1 MPFNDETYFFNQ
13 ALKKYIKI
21 DIDLSSKIFISVHP
35 YYLFIFTFTF
45 MHLADAFIQSDLQ
58 YIQAIHFLVS
68 TCVFMMDLRSL
79 LFTSENSI
87 NINCE
92 LKCEIINII

>member
-21 DIDLSSKIFISVHP
+21 DIDLSSKMFISVHP
-35 YYLFIFTFTF
+35 YYL
-45 MHLADAFIQSDLQ
+45 
-58 YIQAIHFLVS
+58 
-68 TCVFMMDLRSL
+68 FMMDLRSL

-92 LKCEIINII
+92 LKCEIINIT